1 MEIKLTNKQKMFL
14 EGVVR
19 SCAFLVAMREL
30 SLFVLD
36 YIVSPSIG
44 AIVFLINLIPDFG
57 NFSQHEPDVIEIVL
71 AMLFGIFSCC
81 ISITYIIAKLCG
93 INKYF
98 SQFKFWKSLIF
109 LIIISALAYYFCSLN
124 LHTFRFNFE
133 DINSGAMESV
143 ATIIPSYLTYLFF
156 NFLTKKFPKPFEQ
169 IGYFFSNQFYV
180 DLFKKI
186 QKKFK
191 KDWANAQSFNVC
203 FIKSST
209 AKKYVQFLSLLSE

>member
-1 MEIKLTNKQKMFL
+1 MEIKLTEKQKIFL
-14 EGVVR
+14 EGIVR
-19 SCAFLVAMREL
+19 SCVFLVAMREL
-30 SLFVLD
+30 FTFALE
-36 YIVSPSIG
+36 YIVIPSAEFLMFCASILSKLEE
-44 AIVFLINLIPDFG
+44 FLINDKLGELLLIP
-57 NFSQHEPDVIEIVL
+57 VIFIGGFILFISTTYVL
-71 AMLFGIFSCC
+71 
-81 ISITYIIAKLCG
+81 AKLCG

-156 NFLTKKFPKPFEQ
+156 NFLTKKFPKPFTK

-186 QKKFK
+186 QKKCK
-191 KDWANAQSFNVC
+191 KD
-203 FIKSST
+203 
-209 AKKYVQFLSLLSE
+209 

>member
-1 MEIKLTNKQKMFL
+1 MEIKLTEKQKIFL
-14 EGVVR
+14 EGIVR
-19 SCAFLVAMREL
+19 SCVFLVAMREL
-30 SLFVLD
+30 FTFALE
-36 YIVSPSIG
+36 YIVIPSAEFLMFCASILSKLEE
-44 AIVFLINLIPDFG
+44 FLINDKFGELLLIP
-57 NFSQHEPDVIEIVL
+57 VIFIGGFILFISTTYVL
-71 AMLFGIFSCC
+71 
-81 ISITYIIAKLCG
+81 AKLCG

-156 NFLTKKFPKPFEQ
+156 NFLTKKFPKPFTK

-186 QKKFK
+186 QKKCK
-191 KDWANAQSFNVC
+191 KD
-203 FIKSST
+203 
-209 AKKYVQFLSLLSE
+209 

>member
-1 MEIKLTNKQKMFL
+1 MEIKLTDRQKIFL

-71 AMLFGIFSCC
+71 AMLFGIFSFF

-109 LIIISALAYYFCSLN
+109 LMIISILGYYFCYLN
-124 LHTFRFNFE
+124 LHTFVLNFE
-133 DINSGAMESV
+133 DSSETGELALFG
-143 ATIIPSYLTYLFF
+143 IIPSYLTYLFF
-156 NFLTKKFPKPFEQ
+156 NFLTKKFPKPFTK
-169 IGYFFSNQFYV
+169 IGYFFSNQFSV

-186 QKKFK
+186 QKKCK
-191 KDWANAQSFNVC
+191 KD
-203 FIKSST
+203 
-209 AKKYVQFLSLLSE
+209 

>member
-1 MEIKLTNKQKMFL
+1 MEIKLTEKQKIFL
-14 EGVVR
+14 EGIIR
-19 SCAFLVAMREL
+19 SCAFLVVMREL
-30 SLFVLD
+30 FTFALE
-36 YIVSPSIG
+36 YIVIPAAEFLMFCASILSKLEE
-44 AIVFLINLIPDFG
+44 FLINDKLGELLLIP
-57 NFSQHEPDVIEIVL
+57 VIFIGGFILFISTTYVL
-71 AMLFGIFSCC
+71 
-81 ISITYIIAKLCG
+81 AKLCG

-169 IGYFFSNQFYV
+169 IGYFFSNQFYI
-180 DLFKKI
+180 DMFRKI
-186 QKKFK
+186 QKKYK
-191 KDWANAQSFNVC
+191 KD
-203 FIKSST
+203 
-209 AKKYVQFLSLLSE
+209 

>member
-1 MEIKLTNKQKMFL
+1 MEIKLLDKQKIFL
-14 EGVVR
+14 EGILR
-19 SCAFLVAMREL
+19 SCVFLVVMREL
-30 SLFVLD
+30 FTFVLE
-36 YIVSPSIG
+36 YIVIPSAEFLMFCASILSKLEE
-44 AIVFLINLIPDFG
+44 FLINDKLGELLLIP
-57 NFSQHEPDVIEIVL
+57 VIFIGGFILFISTTYVL
-71 AMLFGIFSCC
+71 
-81 ISITYIIAKLCG
+81 AKLCG

-186 QKKFK
+186 QKKCK
-191 KDWANAQSFNVC
+191 KD
-203 FIKSST
+203 
-209 AKKYVQFLSLLSE
+209 

>member
-1 MEIKLTNKQKMFL
+1 MEIKLTDRQKIFL

-30 SLFVLD
+30 FTFALE
-36 YIVSPSIG
+36 YIVIPSAEFLMFCASILSKLEE
-44 AIVFLINLIPDFG
+44 FLINDKLGELLLIP
-57 NFSQHEPDVIEIVL
+57 VIFIGGFILFISTTYVL
-71 AMLFGIFSCC
+71 
-81 ISITYIIAKLCG
+81 AKLCG

-156 NFLTKKFPKPFEQ
+156 NFLTKKFPKPFTK
-169 IGYFFSNQFYV
+169 IGYFFSNQFYI

-186 QKKFK
+186 QKKCK
-191 KDWANAQSFNVC
+191 KD
-203 FIKSST
+203 
-209 AKKYVQFLSLLSE
+209 